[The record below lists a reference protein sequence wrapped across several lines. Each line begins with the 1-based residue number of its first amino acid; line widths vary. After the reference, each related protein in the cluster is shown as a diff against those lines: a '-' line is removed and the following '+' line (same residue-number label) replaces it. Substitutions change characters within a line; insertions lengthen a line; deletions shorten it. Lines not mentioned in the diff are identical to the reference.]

1 MSDPMYPPPP
11 PPSPPPP
18 PYNPPPMG
26 GAPMGPG
33 GAAQAVQGPAMGLM
47 ITGVIGLL
55 LGALGL
61 LMNVL
66 GLGMQGMSNLGGGSG
81 PADQYMQ
88 YMSGGMGIVS
98 AIIGLGISGF
108 IVWASMQMKQLRN
121 WNMSVA
127 ASIVAM
133 IPCIG
138 PCCLI
143 GIPIGIWSLMTL
155 MKPEVKSAFV
165 G

>member
-1 MSDPMYPPPP
+1 MSAPMYPPP

-26 GAPMGPG
+26 GAPMGGPP
-33 GAAQAVQGPAMGLM
+33 AAQQVQGPAMGLL
-47 ITGVIGLL
+47 ITGVIGVV
-55 LGALGL
+55 LGALSL
-61 LMNVL
+61 LMNL
-66 GLGMQGMSNLGGGSG
+66 LGMGMSGLEGLGGGG
-81 PADQYMQ
+81 ATDQYMQ
-88 YMSGGMGIVS
+88 YMSGGVGIVS
-98 AIIGLGISGF
+98 GIIALGISGF
-108 IVWASMQMKQLRN
+108 IIWSSMQMKQLRN

-143 GIPIGIWSLMTL
+143 GIPIGVWSLIVL